1 MMPVTRKEFTDALAK
16 SIDSELASCAAAVNE
31 GHAFSEGFERHM
43 NDFFAG
49 GSSAKKK
56 NKPHAKRWLIVAVA
70 AVVAL
75 VATACAVPEIRE
87 SIAGFFVKVFG
98 DHVDYSDPKTTKESI
113 EEEYDLVPVPEGYV
127 CTYEARLEK
136 DLQKNYTDDDGNII
150 QFSQSC
156 ADYISSSIDNEHGEF
171 FEKEIGGKTVRI
183 HYVHDVEGEYFGAS
197 AAWVENGYYF
207 ELVYGCEIE
216 LEVFEQWIASVQIK
230 P

>member
-1 MMPVTRKEFTDALAK
+1 MENRKKEVRYVGVKENLLFGLANAGQCFSYNMFT
-16 SIDSELASCAAAVNE
+16 
-31 GHAFSEGFERHM
+31 
-43 NDFFAG
+43 
-49 GSSAKKK
+49 GSYLS
-56 NKPHAKRWLIVAVA
+56 L
-70 AVVAL
+70 
-75 VATACAVPEIRE
+75 
-87 SIAGFFVKVFG
+87 FFVKVFG
-98 DHVDYSDPKTTKESI
+98 DHVEYSDPNTTKESI

-183 HYVHDVEGEYFGAS
+183 HYVHDVEGGYFGAY

-207 ELVYGCEIE
+207 ELVYGSEIE
-216 LEVFEQWIASVQIK
+216 LEVFEQWVASVQIK

>member
-1 MMPVTRKEFTDALAK
+1 MAMTRKEFADIVGR
-16 SIDSELASCAAAVNE
+16 SFDE
-31 GHAFSEGFERHM
+31 GLEAETGYKEQPEAEFSADFEKRM
-43 NDFFAG
+43 DEFFANQADG
-49 GSSAKKK
+49 GKKK
-56 NKPHAKRWLIVAVA
+56 IKRRRWILVAVA
-70 AVVAL
+70 AVLAL
-75 VATACAVPEIRE
+75 AATACAVPEIRE
-87 SIAGFFVKVFG
+87 SIAGFFIRTFG
-98 DHVDYSDPKTTKESI
+98 DHEEYSDPRVTKERI

-156 ADYISSSIDNEHGEF
+156 ADYISSSTDNEHGEF
-171 FEKEIGGKTVRI
+171 FEKEIGGKIVRI
-183 HYVHDVEGEYFGAS
+183 HYVHDVEGGYFGAF

-216 LEVFEQWIASVQIK
+216 LEVFEQWVASVQIK